1 MLDKIIFER
10 FILEKSSLLLR
21 KLGITNIPDSLA
33 RIIPKE
39 NLKRLKPNRTK
50 QNVLKPY
57 RIILVQKDILINIE
71 TPDIFFFYLYLY

>member
-33 RIIPKE
+33 RIIP
-39 NLKRLKPNRTK
+39 
-50 QNVLKPY
+50 
-57 RIILVQKDILINIE
+57 
-71 TPDIFFFYLYLY
+71 

>member
-21 KLGITNIPDSLA
+21 KLGIPNIPDSLA

-39 NLKRLKPNRTK
+39 NLEVETKPNK
-50 QNVLKPY
+50 AKC
-57 RIILVQKDILINIE
+57 IE
-71 TPDIFFFYLYLY
+71 ALQDNFSAKRYLN